1 MSDRTDSLRM
11 TAAER
16 RASSWLAAIFGL
28 RMLGLFL
35 ILPVFALDARQMP
48 GGEQTGLVGLA
59 IGIYGLT
66 QALLQIPYGAASDRL
81 GRRPVIVAGLLVFAL
96 GSFVAAVAH
105 DLWMVV
111 VGRALQGAGAISAA
125 VTALIAD
132 HTRDE
137 VRTKAMA
144 MVGGSIGLSFAL
156 SLALAPWLY
165 TLVGMSGLFTLTGLL
180 ALGAIVV
187 VTRGLPPASVAPRPG
202 MAPHWRTVLAHP
214 ELQRLCAGI
223 FLLHLVQMA
232 MFVVVPVALVE
243 HAGLPVARH
252 GWVYLAVVVLSF
264 VLMVPVM
271 IWSERRGRV
280 RAAFLGAVALLALTE
295 AALAHGWTDPVWL
308 IGALLAFFVGYNLL
322 EASLPS
328 LVSRVASPAAKGL
341 ALGVFNTCQSLGLFA
356 GGLLGGHVAAR
367 WGQSA
372 VFQLCAALMLLWL
385 ALAWP
390 MRPPA
395 RRTAP
400 RSDGVSA

>member
-1 MSDRTDSLRM
+1 M

-16 RASSWLAAIFGL
+16 RASLWLAGVFGL

-35 ILPVFALDARQMP
+35 ILPVFALHARGMP

-66 QALLQIPYGAASDRL
+66 QAVLQIPFGAASDRL

-96 GSFVAAVAH
+96 GSFVAALADHLWLVVA
-105 DLWMVV
+105 
-111 VGRALQGAGAISAA
+111 GRALQGAGAISAA

-137 VRTKAMA
+137 VRTRAMA

-165 TLVGMSGLFTLTGLL
+165 THIGMGGLFTLTGLL
-180 ALGAIVV
+180 ALGAIAV
-187 VTRGLPPASVAPRPG
+187 VTRGLPPVPAAAQPQPGARP
-202 MAPHWRTVLAHP
+202 PWSRVLADT
-214 ELQRLCAGI
+214 ELQRLCGGI
-223 FLLHLVQMA
+223 FVLHMAQMA
-232 MFVVVPVALVE
+232 MFVVVPVALAE
-243 HAGLPVARH
+243 HVGLPVQQH
-252 GWVYLAVVVLSF
+252 GWVYLAVVLVSF

-271 IWSERRGRV
+271 LWSERRGRV
-280 RAAFLGAVALLALTE
+280 RAVFLGAIALLALTE
-295 AALAHGWTDPVWL
+295 AALGYGWARPAWL

-322 EASLPS
+322 EATLPS
-328 LVSRVASPAAKGL
+328 LVSRVTSPATKGL

-356 GGLLGGHVAAR
+356 GGALGGQIAAH
-367 WGQSA
+367 WGPAA
-372 VFQLCAALMLLWL
+372 VFQACAVMMLAWL
-385 ALAWP
+385 VLAWP

-395 RRTAP
+395 RRTATAP
-400 RSDGVSA
+400 SA

>member
-1 MSDRTDSLRM
+1 MSDPSVSLRM

-16 RASSWLAAIFGL
+16 RASLWLAAVFGL

-35 ILPVFALDARQMP
+35 ILPVFALHARQMP
-48 GGEQTGLVGLA
+48 GGEQMGLVGLA

-66 QALLQIPYGAASDRL
+66 QAVLQIPYGAASDRL

-96 GSFVAAVAH
+96 GSFVAAMA
-105 DLWMVV
+105 DELWVIV

-125 VTALIAD
+125 VTALVAD

-165 TLVGMSGLFTLTGLL
+165 TWIGMEGLFTLTGLL

-187 VTRGLPPASVAPRPG
+187 VTRGLPPAQPMPRPA
-202 MAPHWRTVLAHP
+202 APPRWRTVLANA

-243 HAGLPVARH
+243 RADLPVAQH

-271 IWSERRGRV
+271 LWSERRGQV
-280 RAAFLGAVALLALTE
+280 RAAFLGAIGLLALTE
-295 AALAHGWTDPVWL
+295 WALGYGWTDPVWL
-308 IGALLAFFVGYNLL
+308 IGALVAFFVGYNLL

-328 LVSRVASPAAKGL
+328 LVSRVAAPAAKGL
-341 ALGVFNTCQSLGLFA
+341 ALGAFNTCQSLGLFA
-356 GGLLGGHVAAR
+356 GGVVGGQVAAR
-367 WGQSA
+367 WGQGA
-372 VFQLCAALMLLWL
+372 VFQVCAALMLVWL

-390 MRPPA
+390 MRAPA
-395 RRTAP
+395 RRSVQAHD
-400 RSDGVSA
+400 RASV